1 MVFVLRGHI
10 PPPSPELAKR
20 WPARARGSRRSRDRR
35 ASKHQRFQ
43 PSPQQDQ
50 PSDGSRDDRDWH
62 ARRDELERDLRVDT
76 KVTARGAPLTS
87 RVKRAE
93 MTSSIG
99 AGVLGA
105 DIALLLPNGFQAYAL
120 PSLALGLVMHVRG
133 TTSTSLPETRPRHHC
148 AARKSDVMGLVAP
161 SLSRKRTWLLRW
173 GADAAT
179 VLLS

>member
-1 MVFVLRGHI
+1 MRG
-10 PPPSPELAKR
+10 
-20 WPARARGSRRSRDRR
+20 G
-35 ASKHQRFQ
+35 
-43 PSPQQDQ
+43 
-50 PSDGSRDDRDWH
+50 
-62 ARRDELERDLRVDT
+62 DELQRDLRVDT

-133 TTSTSLPETRPRHHC
+133 RYDKHVAPGDEAATSLR
-148 AARKSDVMGLVAP
+148 
-161 SLSRKRTWLLRW
+161 
-173 GADAAT
+173 AT
-179 VLLS
+179 